1 MNTPSSSPPSSGF
14 GSISEDGLADDEIA
28 RILTTTRRIAMVGAS
43 NRPTRPSHEVMHFLL
58 AQGYDVTPVN
68 PGLVSLS
75 IHERPVVSD
84 LSEATPLDMVDFF
97 RDPNDIAED
106 VNEAIRLGART
117 IWMQIGVVND
127 ALADIARDAGLNVVM
142 NRCPKIE
149 IARLGIGAITHA

>member
-1 MNTPSSSPPSSGF
+1 MTTMT
-14 GSISEDGLADDEIA
+14 EDGLDDDVIA
-28 RILTTTRRIAMVGAS
+28 RILNTTRRIALVGAS

-75 IHERPVVSD
+75 IHDRPVVGRLAD
-84 LSEATPLDMVDFF
+84 ARPLDMVDFF

-106 VNEAIRLGART
+106 VDEAIRLGART

-127 ALADIARDAGLNVVM
+127 ALADIGRAAGLTVVM